1 MDRRPEDATYVEE
14 AVFVTRP
21 KTCAPGTWCGCC
33 LSVDALMLGETAT
46 HRRAAD
52 DRAACQA
59 TSGPASSG
67 LHADGDPGR
76 AGRRQAAWASSS
88 RGQSEERIASAST
101 AYLLIA
107 VR

>member
-76 AGRRQAAWASSS
+76 AGRQRRQRHTAAVRPGSG
-88 RGQSEERIASAST
+88 RGVRASAR
-101 AYLLIA
+101 A
-107 VR
+107 R